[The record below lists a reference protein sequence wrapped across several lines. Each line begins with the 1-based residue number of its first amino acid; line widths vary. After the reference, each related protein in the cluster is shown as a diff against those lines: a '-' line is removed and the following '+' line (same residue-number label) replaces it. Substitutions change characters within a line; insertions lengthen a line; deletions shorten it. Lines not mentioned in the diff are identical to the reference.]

1 MGQVDGDRTE
11 LFNFQGIL
19 GRFNFGQKL
28 DYPGENPSVKVN
40 YDSHVCRYEEAPG
53 PVTAHLLTPGAVPLR
68 HLDRGRTQ
76 GRSHPPQPSAAG
88 PGRLRGQAP
97 QPFTSAATCGPC
109 RTLQVRGSRVAG
121 RATPSRVPGLRDCS
135 RKRQGDWRAAL
146 ERPESR
152 SGPRPWRSAR
162 GSLTRGRRG
171 AGGRLHSAL

>member
-1 MGQVDGDRTE
+1 MKTA
-11 LFNFQGIL
+11 LNFSISRVFSDASTL
-19 GRFNFGQKL
+19 GRSWIIREKIP
-28 DYPGENPSVKVN
+28 DSVKVN

-76 GRSHPPQPSAAG
+76 AGSHPPQPSAAG
-88 PGRLRGQAP
+88 PGRLRGQAL

-109 RTLQVRGSRVAG
+109 RTLQVRGSHVAG
-121 RATPSRVPGLRDCS
+121 RAMPSRVPGLRSCS